1 MVWAWPAVAALVSG
15 LKKAQRPVL
24 GRALRQGDRYS
35 RSGLVRLLPGDT
47 GDVAA
52 GNSNV
57 GQLTVA
63 QLGKFLHGEPIS
75 LPALE
80 KANNRRQHGFRP
92 FSGIWPES
100 QEKYGVA
107 LLHRN
112 KIGAVQLIQN
122 RMAKDR
128 YLLDFWCSS
137 AQWSVTLH

>member
-1 MVWAWPAVAALVSG
+1 VAAHVSG

-24 GRALRQGDRYS
+24 GRALPLRRSRYS

-57 GQLTVA
+57 GQFTVA

-107 LLHRN
+107 LLQRN
-112 KIGAVQLIQN
+112 KIGAVQLI
-122 RMAKDR
+122 
-128 YLLDFWCSS
+128 
-137 AQWSVTLH
+137 

>member
-1 MVWAWPAVAALVSG
+1 LAGGGCACKRAQKSAAPG
-15 LKKAQRPVL
+15 FGP
-24 GRALRQGDRYS
+24 ALRQGDRYS

-57 GQLTVA
+57 GQFTVA

-107 LLHRN
+107 LLQRN

-122 RMAKDR
+122 SMAKD
-128 YLLDFWCSS
+128 
-137 AQWSVTLH
+137 

>member
-1 MVWAWPAVAALVSG
+1 MAALVSG

-57 GQLTVA
+57 GQFTVA

-100 QEKYGVA
+100 QEKCGVA
-107 LLHRN
+107 LLQRN

-122 RMAKDR
+122 SMAKDPIFIR
-128 YLLDFWCSS
+128 FLVQFRSMECDIKLNDS
-137 AQWSVTLH
+137 

>member
-1 MVWAWPAVAALVSG
+1 VAALVSG

-57 GQLTVA
+57 GQFTVA

-100 QEKYGVA
+100 QQKYGVP
-107 LLHRN
+107 LLQRN

-122 RMAKDR
+122 SMAKYR
-128 YLLDFWCSS
+128 YYYISGAVPLNGAW
-137 AQWSVTLH
+137 HYIE